1 MPAQRLPHRPVSP
14 AGARLLPSVQLLTP
28 ALRPASAICPR
39 SNTYK
44 ATEMAKA
51 QEDLAQ
57 RFADVA
63 SRASDSSSRQLARQI
78 LALLP
83 RGGGNA
89 EEIPGGLAHT
99 MRTNNLREGHSN
111 HNGIED
117 RFLEEWKRKLE
128 GSTTQE
134 DVAICEAYL
143 HFLHCGD
150 WNQFY
155 KYIWDNHR
163 ITRDRLE
170 QMDRPIRSPA
180 LHLPQLIPAMK
191 HFLWVLKITHSAS
204 TLDESLEFAKGY
216 LDEELKGLLYEIL
229 ANRIEW
235 FVPGKIADA
244 RARLAKVWRRPEV
257 RGERRGPFTAGALSS
272 PSRSLST
279 SPPPPGAD

>member
-1 MPAQRLPHRPVSP
+1 
-14 AGARLLPSVQLLTP
+14 
-28 ALRPASAICPR
+28 
-39 SNTYK
+39 
-44 ATEMAKA
+44 MAKA

-63 SRASDSSSRQLARQI
+63 SRASDSSSRVLARQI

-99 MRTNNLREGHSN
+99 MRTNNIREGHSN

-143 HFLHCGD
+143 HFLHSGD

-155 KYIWDNHR
+155 QYIWDNHR
-163 ITRDRLE
+163 ISRDRLE
-170 QMDRPIRSPA
+170 SMDRPIRSPA
-180 LHLPQLIPAMK
+180 VHLPQLIPAMK
-191 HFLWVLKITHSAS
+191 HFLWVLKITHSGI
-204 TLDESLEFAKGY
+204 TLDESVEFAKVRESRGDDDTRRSP
-216 LDEELKGLLYEIL
+216 LPQPPRRHLSSCRASHEERSAVFSASSLTGI
-229 ANRIEW
+229 
-235 FVPGKIADA
+235 
-244 RARLAKVWRRPEV
+244 
-257 RGERRGPFTAGALSS
+257 LSS
-272 PSRSLST
+272 PPRT
-279 SPPPPGAD
+279 GVPG